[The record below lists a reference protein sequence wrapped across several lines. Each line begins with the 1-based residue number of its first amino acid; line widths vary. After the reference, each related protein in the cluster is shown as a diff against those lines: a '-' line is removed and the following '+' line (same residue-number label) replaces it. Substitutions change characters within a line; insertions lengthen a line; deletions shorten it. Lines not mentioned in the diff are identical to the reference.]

1 VYDKQWHMLLYRF
14 RIVSSSGK
22 QVTSNIII
30 TQPKPHTS
38 ITTLSYH
45 YVLQS
50 FSSLCPKTKLQFEVV
65 HVELGR
71 DDPASAVHMQLW
83 RIGILSQ

>member
-1 VYDKQWHMLLYRF
+1 MF
-14 RIVSSSGK
+14 SS
-22 QVTSNIII
+22 
-30 TQPKPHTS
+30 
-38 ITTLSYH
+38 L
-45 YVLQS
+45 